1 MKFYTHF
8 TRKGSFILERGYE
21 NGKRYSRKVEYNP
34 TLFVPAKDETEF
46 RTLDGKYVS
55 AIEMGTMR
63 NAGEFIQKYEQ
74 VENFPIYGSTNYAYV
89 YINEQYPDEV
99 HYDRD
104 LIRIANIDI
113 EVGSENGFPEPDKAN
128 EPITAITFK
137 IAGAFYVFGC
147 GDFRNNRE
155 DVTYFKCRDE
165 NDLINKFLQMWEEKS
180 PDIVTG
186 WNIQFFDIPYL
197 YNRIKRLMD
206 DKVANRLSPYR
217 MIGERTTTIHNR
229 QQTAFDLV
237 GIAILDYLELYKKFT
252 YTQQE
257 SFRLDHIAYIELDEN
272 KIDYSEYE
280 TLHQLY
286 KNDYQ
291 KFIDYNI
298 KDVELVDKLD
308 EKMKLI
314 DMVLALAYDAKV
326 NLTDVFTQVRMW
338 DTLTHNHLWKK
349 SIVVPQ
355 NKHTPKNEQYAGAY
369 VKEPSPGKYEW
380 IVSFD
385 LNSLYPHLIMQ
396 YNVSPDTIV
405 NNMHTSTTIDQL
417 LDEPIELYDE
427 YCMAAN
433 GHYFKRTKQGFLP
446 EMMQKMYDDR
456 VLYKKKMIE
465 LQKALETTKDKR
477 ELHKLENE
485 ISRYK
490 NLQLAKK
497 VQLNSAYGALG
508 NEYFRFFDIR
518 QAEAITL
525 SGQLCIR
532 WIEKKLNIYMNKL
545 LKTENIDYV
554 IASDTDSIYL
564 HLGSLVE
571 KVFKD
576 KSKEEIVNLIDK
588 ACSDKIE
595 PYIDKSYQEL
605 ANKMNAYDQK
615 MQMKREVIADK
626 GIWTAKKRYILNVW
640 DSEGV
645 RYSEPK
651 LKMMGIEAV
660 KSSTPMS
667 CRKKIKE
674 ALKIIMAG
682 NENEF
687 QAFNAKF
694 KEEFKTLPFE
704 DVAFPRGVSELTKY
718 EEKNSTSLYPK
729 GTPIHV
735 RGSLLYNHML
745 RQKKL
750 DKKYQAIR
758 DGDKIK
764 FCYMKL
770 PNPLQENV
778 FSILTV
784 LPKEFN
790 MEKYIDYDMQFDK
803 AYLEPLKIIVNTFG
817 WNPEPV
823 SSLMG
828 FFK

>member
-1 MKFYTHF
+1 MFEKTELLK
-8 TRKGSFILERGYE
+8 RKKQL
-21 NGKRYSRKVEYNP
+21 
-34 TLFVPAKDETEF
+34 
-46 RTLDGKYVS
+46 
-55 AIEMGTMR
+55 
-63 NAGEFIQKYEQ
+63 
-74 VENFPIYGSTNYAYV
+74 
-89 YINEQYPDEV
+89 
-99 HYDRD
+99 
-104 LIRIANIDI
+104 
-113 EVGSENGFPEPDKAN
+113 
-128 EPITAITFK
+128 
-137 IAGAFYVFGC
+137 
-147 GDFRNNRE
+147 
-155 DVTYFKCRDE
+155 E
-165 NDLINKFLQMWEEKS
+165 ND
-180 PDIVTG
+180 
-186 WNIQFFDIPYL
+186 
-197 YNRIKRLMD
+197 
-206 DKVANRLSPYR
+206 
-217 MIGERTTTIHNR
+217 
-229 QQTAFDLV
+229 
-237 GIAILDYLELYKKFT
+237 
-252 YTQQE
+252 
-257 SFRLDHIAYIELDEN
+257 
-272 KIDYSEYE
+272 
-280 TLHQLY
+280 
-286 KNDYQ
+286 
-291 KFIDYNI
+291 
-298 KDVELVDKLD
+298 
-308 EKMKLI
+308 
-314 DMVLALAYDAKV
+314 
-326 NLTDVFTQVRMW
+326 
-338 DTLTHNHLWKK
+338 
-349 SIVVPQ
+349 
-355 NKHTPKNEQYAGAY
+355 
-369 VKEPSPGKYEW
+369 
-380 IVSFD
+380 
-385 LNSLYPHLIMQ
+385 
-396 YNVSPDTIV
+396 
-405 NNMHTSTTIDQL
+405 
-417 LDEPIELYDE
+417 
-427 YCMAAN
+427 
-433 GHYFKRTKQGFLP
+433 
-446 EMMQKMYDDR
+446 
-456 VLYKKKMIE
+456 
-465 LQKALETTKDKR
+465 
-477 ELHKLENE
+477 

-545 LKTENIDYV
+545 LKTVNIDYV

-564 HLGSLVE
+564 HLGPVVE
-571 KVFKD
+571 KVFKG

-605 ANKMNAYDQK
+605 ADKMNAYDQK

-645 RYSEPK
+645 RYGEPK

-674 ALKIIMAG
+674 ALEIIMTG
-682 NENEF
+682 DESKF
-687 QAFNAKF
+687 QSFNAKF

-704 DVAFPRGVSELTKY
+704 VVAFPRGVSELTKY

-784 LPKEFN
+784 LPKEFD